1 MDPNI
6 RSGNHKGSLDIV
18 KVNLNLEMFPPS
30 EVYLSVQWTV
40 QTQKG
45 LDAHQRRKSMKWRMI
60 CLPSQSRSKI
70 SMRGVTSL
78 FLNFQVR
85 ISPQSCDKESKSKI
99 LEEGDKLKIPFN
111 GQSLSQN
118 SNSPVSAK

>member
-45 LDAHQRRKSMKWRMI
+45 LDAHQRRKSMK
-60 CLPSQSRSKI
+60 
-70 SMRGVTSL
+70 
-78 FLNFQVR
+78 
-85 ISPQSCDKESKSKI
+85 
-99 LEEGDKLKIPFN
+99 
-111 GQSLSQN
+111 
-118 SNSPVSAK
+118 

>member
-45 LDAHQRRKSMKWRMI
+45 LDAHQRKKLIKRRMI

-78 FLNFQVR
+78 FQNFQVR
-85 ISPQSCDKESKSKI
+85 ISP
-99 LEEGDKLKIPFN
+99 
-111 GQSLSQN
+111 
-118 SNSPVSAK
+118 